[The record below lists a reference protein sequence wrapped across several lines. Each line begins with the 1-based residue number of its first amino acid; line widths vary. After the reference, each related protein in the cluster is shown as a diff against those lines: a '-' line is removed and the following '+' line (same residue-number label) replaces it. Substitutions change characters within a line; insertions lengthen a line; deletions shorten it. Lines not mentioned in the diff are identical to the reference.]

1 MQVEMPVWSLLVVF
15 IYLVEL
21 HTFYLCLQI
30 HFSFI
35 VCTIQYIQPLYQAY
49 FFFFLFGLRFKFCYY
64 KIRILHTV
72 YWNSILTDWT
82 LLLIHNTLTTFKLS
96 LQSFFFFSLILI
108 PHLLYL
114 KYIVFLHFPQHFLY
128 LTGKRGCVN

>member
-1 MQVEMPVWSLLVVF
+1 MESSCSFHISCGTAYILFMSANTFF
-15 IYLVEL
+15 IYCVYYPIYS
-21 HTFYLCLQI
+21 TFILGIL
-30 HFSFI
+30 
-35 VCTIQYIQPLYQAY
+35 
-49 FFFFLFGLRFKFCYY
+49 FFFLFGLRFKFCYY

-108 PHLLYL
+108 PHLLYP